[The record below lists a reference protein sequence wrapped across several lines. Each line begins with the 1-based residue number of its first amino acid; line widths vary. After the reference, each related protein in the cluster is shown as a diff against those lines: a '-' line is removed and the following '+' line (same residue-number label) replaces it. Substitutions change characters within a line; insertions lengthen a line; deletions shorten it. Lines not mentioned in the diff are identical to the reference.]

1 MRRSTVLSLPFQ
13 LGFPGQTSLFCLTV
27 QDEGKKFYNLD
38 TRKDDFKDEV
48 KSKILEKYGG
58 QVQ

>member
-1 MRRSTVLSLPFQ
+1 MNRIEPSLSVRVP
-13 LGFPGQTSLFCLTV
+13 SLFCLTV

-38 TRKDDFKDEV
+38 ARKDDFKDEV